1 MVHQPLM
8 IDYQSFLNELE
19 RFAQDDYFQAKTGQ
33 ASSENRLS

>member
-19 RFAQDDYFQAKTGQ
+19 RFAQDDYFSGQ
-33 ASSENRLS
+33 NRPGQFSKPA